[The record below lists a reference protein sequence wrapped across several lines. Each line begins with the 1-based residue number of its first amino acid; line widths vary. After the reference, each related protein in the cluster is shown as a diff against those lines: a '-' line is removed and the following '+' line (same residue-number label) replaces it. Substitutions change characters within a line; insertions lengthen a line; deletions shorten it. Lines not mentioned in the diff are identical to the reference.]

1 MFHSQITLN
10 NFQFQYDIYAALKY
24 LTVPNNENSK
34 AEPEDGRDGDEYNY
48 KTKTTESMLKE
59 KDRIQTVRKKL
70 TEKTQCKKK
79 EKGVL

>member
-34 AEPEDGRDGDEYNY
+34 AESEDGRDGDEYNY

-59 KDRIQTVRKKL
+59 KDRIQTVRKKN
-70 TEKTQCKKK
+70 
-79 EKGVL
+79 